1 MYCSNY
7 VVVSFLATRCNQY
20 FSLVGCFNRFF
31 LNSCFLLLFFLWFQC
46 CSTIVTIHYHNMP
59 VVEHYFSVFKSVQ
72 WQICE
77 CKLLGIF
84 RLKPQ
89 LLPKYMEPA
98 FWSNTLAPSM
108 WVVIHLH
115 KSKVAHQ
122 IHGGM
127 FSSLADYWSLLLTQ
141 RGDTQEVVG
150 IEAKRHQQV
159 GYQNSNGFLHR
170 LSISADFFFFGGGLE
185 SLSHKTRRFSTT
197 FWY

>member
-1 MYCSNY
+1 
-7 VVVSFLATRCNQY
+7 
-20 FSLVGCFNRFF
+20 
-31 LNSCFLLLFFLWFQC
+31 
-46 CSTIVTIHYHNMP
+46 MP

-98 FWSNTLAPSM
+98 FWSNTLASSM
-108 WVVIHLH
+108 WIVIHLH

-170 LSISADFFFFGGGLE
+170 LSISADFFFWGGVWNLWATKHGDSPLLFGTKSWICWVDSLPVFAGIE
-185 SLSHKTRRFSTT
+185 SVSQRWAESWCFPHQHVGWRWQKMFNLLLL
-197 FWY
+197 